1 MVLVS
6 AVANPSRLVTVHN
19 SLQRFAPSSWDCK
32 VCTWNNDVHE
42 LLQRASSASDKLN
55 AGRELAGPAVA
66 RAARYVARRCAIV
79 YRRNYKWASL
89 LNATRHTGASHE
101 FTFVL
106 LDDIE
111 LPRSSFDAE
120 RLLDLARRRR
130 LDVLSPL
137 VRGGSHNFMNP
148 SEAFQRQV
156 KEHGTELRL
165 QLVIEAYAT
174 LFTSAAW
181 VHWRCEATAAPPHPP
196 QLTAATLQLTCPPV
210 LFGFTMHGEL
220 FGQVASVELLNLGR
234 STTCSL
240 RLPGG
245 SALRRL
251 APPLPALH
259 GHRPR
264 EAGPPHTA
272 AVPRG
277 NPPGAWPRL
286 PARAR
291 RSGVRHGGAVLLA
304 GRAN

>member
-19 SLQRFAPSSWDCK
+19 SLQRFAPSSWDCT

-120 RLLDLARRRR
+120 RMLDLARRRR

-181 VHWRCEATAAPPHPP
+181 GCFSSMFVDDVLHTESEAIGYGYDFCFHAHCSGRPHIFGRQALALKQLALHLDAAWKCRWGGCDNH
-196 QLTAATLQLTCPPV
+196 
-210 LFGFTMHGEL
+210 
-220 FGQVASVELLNLGR
+220 
-234 STTCSL
+234 STNTS
-240 RLPGG
+240 PG
-245 SALRRL
+245 RRL
-251 APPLPALH
+251 GLGSNYNLTDLGMLQVKKLH
-259 GHRPR
+259 SWVWRHDRNRCADISPRPK
-264 EAGPPHTA
+264 
-272 AVPRG
+272 G
-277 NPPGAWPRL
+277 NIGWFAFE
-286 PARAR
+286 
-291 RSGVRHGGAVLLA
+291 
-304 GRAN
+304 

>member
-1 MVLVS
+1 MQASDPLLRDTSRRRAGHASLRRQLPRPQSLAS
-6 AVANPSRLVTVHN
+6 ALDFLGRRKLARQLSLGSLRERVVQGVQRLY
-19 SLQRFAPSSWDCK
+19 LA
-32 VCTWNNDVHE
+32 HE
-42 LLQRASSASDKLN
+42 LLLLAFYQRRS
-55 AGRELAGPAVA
+55 PAVWIDPLA
-66 RAARYVARRCAIV
+66 RWRSLWRTFGTAVL
-79 YRRNYKWASL
+79 L
-89 LNATRHTGASHE
+89 LNA
-101 FTFVL
+101 L
-106 LDDIE
+106 
-111 LPRSSFDAE
+111 
-120 RLLDLARRRR
+120 
-130 LDVLSPL
+130 
-137 VRGGSHNFMNP
+137 
-148 SEAFQRQV
+148 
-156 KEHGTELRL
+156 
-165 QLVIEAYAT
+165 

-181 VHWRCEATAAPPHPP
+181 VHWRCEATAAPTHPP
-196 QLTAATLQLTCPPV
+196 QLTAATLHLTCPPV

-291 RSGVRHGGAVLLA
+291 RSRVRHGGAVLLTR
-304 GRAN
+304 RAN